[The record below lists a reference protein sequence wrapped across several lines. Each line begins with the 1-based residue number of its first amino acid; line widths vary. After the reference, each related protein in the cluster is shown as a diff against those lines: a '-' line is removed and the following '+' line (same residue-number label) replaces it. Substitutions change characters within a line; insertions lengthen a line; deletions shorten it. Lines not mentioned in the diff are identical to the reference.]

1 MNASSEGSPDQQPL
15 LQRIDAICD
24 AFEQAL
30 ASQPDAR
37 VEDFL
42 ADWLAAEQAALLAHM
57 LELELDYRSRGGE
70 EIRRE
75 EYVARFPDRESLID
89 DQLARFGEQPD
100 TPARSGDGGIA
111 PSGWRSL
118 IAAVM

>member
-1 MNASSEGSPDQQPL
+1 LNASSEGSPDQQPL

-42 ADWLAAEQAALLAHM
+42 ADWLATEQAALLAHL
-57 LELELDYRSRGGE
+57 LELELDYRSRGE
-70 EIRRE
+70 R
-75 EYVARFPDRESLID
+75 
-89 DQLARFGEQPD
+89 RFG
-100 TPARSGDGGIA
+100 ARNTSHDSLTASRLSMISSLASGSNLTRRPGLATVESRRVVGA
-111 PSGWRSL
+111 R
-118 IAAVM
+118 